1 MSDATG
7 HKDRPGVGLS
17 STTEVVDG
25 IPTNHY
31 THENPETGRIEV
43 VRGNPPGVSDTAVK
57 EFSDRTT
64 ARSWLRNEWSSE
76 SCKHLDD
83 FFPRFRLASPNLVHK
98 FTGF

>member
-17 STTEVVDG
+17 STTEIVDG

-43 VRGNPPGVSDTAVK
+43 VRGNPPGFSDTVVK

-64 ARSWLRNEWSSE
+64 ARLWLRNEWRSG
-76 SCKHLDD
+76 
-83 FFPRFRLASPNLVHK
+83 RLK
-98 FTGF
+98 